1 MVKKTLLS
9 LAIAATTA
17 GLAGCNISSVEKHNN
32 EVDST
37 PVDAGKPGTTP
48 LRIAPIFSAGNSDL
62 PTNID
67 LLFAKAGDTDGTAQV
82 ADTKPPV
89 TTMINDL
96 AGFSSTSTIDLPFN
110 AALDPTSVV
119 AGQTVF
125 LIEMLSNADDSTVD
139 ALDVQSSVNASANFN
154 GSPFSAD
161 QPIAGVDYTV
171 DYVEMDNGASPTI
184 RISPL
189 KPLDSKTKYLVA
201 LTNGLKGEDGQT
213 VMPSAEY
220 ELLRG
225 NLELPS
231 SALEPVRGAI
241 QGWEQLAG
249 GFLAQVSS
257 GAVTQGNI
265 ILTYAF
271 TTDAKEDVLLSM
283 AAPENYLFGLLK
295 NTAGMESL
303 LPDASIDA
311 LVAGAAQAIN
321 AANAATEGWVN
332 LDPSVAADRITIR
345 LNTVYKTLVSNTLAK
360 AIINGGA
367 AKTAATGIAGSD
379 ATIIGAI
386 NNWNAAYADKQISLD
401 PTEWDDAQKGYIAQA
416 LGQYNDAT
424 DNATLVATAANGAGA
439 LLKAASHRPVP
450 RAFRPIG
457 VDSNLD
463 GDFVDAGE
471 YVVAVPNTALSLP
484 VSTASIQGQLSLP
497 QFMAKKSADATSFWT
512 ASTDV
517 GGVIDAALGNAAGTT
532 PPKDDDDSL
541 NVTYRFPF
549 AQYVEDVKV
558 PVLVTYPTDAG
569 CVKPGN
575 GWKTII
581 FQHGI
586 TTDRTST
593 LGFANQMAAPTAGC
607 YATVAIDHPT
617 HGVDASTTDRNGT
630 PVRYKAFNGFN
641 VAGYVDAGD
650 PTKTPFAATLAGV
663 AQAAGALDPYAGL
676 AERHENL
683 ALSAA
688 LQPVPMSFV
697 EGSESGNSG
706 DFFINL
712 TNMQQTR
719 DHLRQSVMD
728 LLNLNAS
735 IENIDVDGDG
745 VGDLDET
752 NIYFVGHSLGA
763 IAGMTYVAVNNAVAG
778 NANIADKDIN
788 PIKAAIFA
796 HPGGQLPKLLEN
808 SPTFSAKILPGLA
821 AAAGLTQGMS
831 DLEKFFGVFQAP
843 LDSVDPVN
851 FTSLLKATGTP
862 VLMYEI
868 AGGGLVDAL
877 DSNTDSGDMIP
888 DTGLSDALIAA
899 GAYPS
904 DTVVP
909 NNANPAL
916 NDVETGKSYLAGT
929 DPLIAQLGLTTV
941 TASIPDNDE
950 KQLLVSKFNQGT
962 HGTIASADAP
972 TVFAEMVKQAA
983 SFFGTDGEALVVTDD
998 TKLATDN

>member
-37 PVDAGKPGTTP
+37 PVDAGKPGVAP
-48 LRIAPIFSAGNSDL
+48 ARVAPIFSAGNSDL
-62 PTNID
+62 PVNID
-67 LLFAKAGDTDGTAQV
+67 LLFAKAGETDGTAQV
-82 ADTKPPV
+82 TDSTPPV

-96 AGFSSTSTIDLPFN
+96 AGFSSTATIDLPFN

-119 AGQTVF
+119 AGQTVL
-125 LIEMLSNADDSTVD
+125 LIKMANNADDSLID
-139 ALDVQSSVNASANFN
+139 ALDIQSSVDAAPN
-154 GSPFSAD
+154 GSPFSPA
-161 QPIAGVDYTV
+161 QPVNGVDYTV

-189 KPLDSKTKYLVA
+189 KPLDAKSKYLVA
-201 LTNGLKGEDGQT
+201 LTDGLKGEDGQAVT
-213 VMPSAEY
+213 PSAEY

-241 QGWEQLAG
+241 QGWETLAG
-249 GFLAQVSS
+249 IMLSAKTS
-257 GAVTQGNI
+257 GAATQKNI

-271 TTDAKEDVLLSM
+271 TTDAKADVLMSM
-283 AAPENYLFGLLK
+283 AAPENYIFGLLA

-303 LPDASIDA
+303 LPEASVSA
-311 LVAGAAQAIN
+311 LVAGSAQAIN
-321 AANAATEGWVN
+321 AMNAGTENWVN
-332 LDPSVAADRITIR
+332 LDPDDAEDRIVIR
-345 LNTVYKTLVSNTLAK
+345 RNAVYKTLVSNTLAK
-360 AIINGGA
+360 AIIAGGA
-367 AKTAATGIAGSD
+367 AGQLAVSPGKDTVIL
-379 ATIIGAI
+379 
-386 NNWNAAYADKQISLD
+386 NWNNNNPEKQISSTD
-401 PTEWDDAQKGYIAQA
+401 PLAWTSTDKDYIAQA
-416 LGQYNDAT
+416 LGQYSDAT

-439 LLKAASHRPVP
+439 LLKAASHRPAP
-450 RAFRPIG
+450 RAFLPIG
-457 VDSNLD
+457 TDPNLD
-463 GDFVDAGE
+463 GDFSDGS
-471 YVVAVPNTALSLP
+471 VVAVPNAALSLP
-484 VSTASIQGQLSLP
+484 VSTASMQGQLSLP
-497 QFMAKKSADATSFWT
+497 QFMAKKSDDASSFWT

-549 AQYVEDVKV
+549 AQHVEDVKV

-586 TTDRTST
+586 TTDRTSS
-593 LGFANQMAAPTAGC
+593 LGFANQMAAPSAGC
-607 YATVAIDHPT
+607 YATVAIDHPV
-617 HGVDASTTDRNGT
+617 HGVDASTTDRNNT
-630 PVRYKAFNGFN
+630 PTRYKAFNGFN

-683 ALSAA
+683 ALNAA
-688 LQPVPMSFV
+688 QQPVPMSFV
-697 EGSESGNSG
+697 AGSESGNSG

-752 NIYFVGHSLGA
+752 NLYFVGHSLGA

-778 NANIADKDIN
+778 NANIVDKDIN

-888 DTGLSDALIAA
+888 DTGLSDALI
-899 GAYPS
+899 GFGTYPS

-916 NDVETGKSYLAGT
+916 NNVETGKSYLTGT
-929 DPLIAQLGLTTV
+929 DPLISLLGLTTV
-941 TASIPDNDE
+941 TATVPDTDE
-950 KQLLVSKFNQGT
+950 KQLLVSKFSQGT

>member
-32 EVDST
+32 EVNST
-37 PVDAGKPGTTP
+37 PVDAGKPGVTP
-48 LRIAPIFSAGNSDL
+48 VRVAPIFSAGNSHL
-62 PTNID
+62 PVNID
-67 LLFAKAGDTDGTAQV
+67 LLFAKAGVTDGTAQV
-82 ADTKPPV
+82 TDSTPPV

-96 AGFSSTSTIDLPFN
+96 AGFSSTSAIDLPFN
-110 AALDPTSVV
+110 TALNPATVV

-139 ALDVQSSVNASANFN
+139 ALDIQSSINASAAFS

-161 QPIAGVDYTV
+161 QPVAGVDYTV

-201 LTNGLKGEDGQT
+201 LTNGLKGKNGEAT
-213 VMPSAEY
+213 TPSAEY

-231 SALEPVRGAI
+231 AALEPVRGAI

-249 GFLAQVSS
+249 GFLAQASS

-321 AANAATEGWVN
+321 AMNAATEGWVN

-360 AIINGGA
+360 AIIAGGA
-367 AKTAATGIAGSD
+367 AGQLAVHPSKD
-379 ATIIGAI
+379 NIIL
-386 NNWNAAYADKQISLD
+386 NWNTNNPEKQISSTD
-401 PTEWDDAQKGYIAQA
+401 PLAWTATDKDYIAQA
-416 LGQYNDAT
+416 LGQYSDAT

-439 LLKAASHRPVP
+439 LLKAESHRPAP
-450 RAFRPIG
+450 RSFRPIG
-457 VDSNLD
+457 IDANLD

-471 YVVAVPNTALSLP
+471 YVVAVPNTALNLP

-497 QFMAKKSADATSFWT
+497 QFIAKKSADASSFWT

-558 PVLVTYPTDAG
+558 PVLVTYPTDGA

-593 LGFANQMAAPTAGC
+593 LGFANQMAAPAAGC

-617 HGVDASTTDRNGT
+617 HGVDASTTDRNGN
-630 PVRYKAFNGFN
+630 PIRYKAFNGFN
-641 VAGYVDAGD
+641 IAGYIDAD
-650 PTKTPFAATLAGV
+650 DSTKTPFAATLAGV
-663 AQAAGALDPYAGL
+663 AQAAGANDPYSGL
-676 AERHENL
+676 GERHENL
-683 ALSAA
+683 ALNAA
-688 LQPVPMSFV
+688 QQPVAMSFV

-735 IENIDVDGDG
+735 VENIDVDGDG
-745 VGDLDET
+745 AGDLDKD

-763 IAGMTYVAVNNAVAG
+763 IVGMTYVAVNNAVAN
-778 NANIADKDIN
+778 NAGIVDKDVT

-808 SPTFSAKILPGLA
+808 SPTFSARILPGLA

-831 DLEKFFGVFQAP
+831 NLEKFFGVFQAP

-868 AGGGLVDAL
+868 AGGGLVGAL

-899 GAYPS
+899 GTYPS

-916 NDVETGKSYLAGT
+916 NDVETGKSYLTGT

-983 SFFGTDGEALVVTDD
+983 SFFGADGEALVVTDD

>member
-37 PVDAGKPGTTP
+37 PVNAGKPGFTP
-48 LRIAPIFSAGNSDL
+48 SRVAPIFSAGSSNL

-82 ADTKPPV
+82 TDSAPPV

-96 AGFSSTSTIDLPFN
+96 TGFSSTATIDLPFN
-110 AALDPTSVV
+110 AALNPATVV

-201 LTNGLKGEDGQT
+201 LTNGLKGANGEAT
-213 VMPSAEY
+213 APSAEY

-231 SALEPVRGAI
+231 SALLPVRGAV

-249 GFLAQVSS
+249 GFLAQASS
-257 GAVTQGNI
+257 GAVTQSNI

-367 AKTAATGIAGSD
+367 AQTAATGIQGNNP
-379 ATIIGAI
+379 TIIGAI
-386 NNWNAAYADKQISLD
+386 NLWNANNATKQISLD
-401 PTEWDDAQKGYIAQA
+401 PTQWDDAQKGYIAQA

-439 LLKAASHRPVP
+439 LLKAASHRPAP
-450 RAFRPIG
+450 RAFLPIG
-457 VDSNLD
+457 TDPNLD
-463 GDFVDAGE
+463 GDFSDGS
-471 YVVAVPNTALSLP
+471 VVAVPNALLGLP
-484 VSTASIQGQLSLP
+484 VSTASMQGQLSLP
-497 QFMAKKSADATSFWT
+497 QFMAKKSDDASSFWT

-517 GGVIDAALGNAAGTT
+517 GGVIDAALGNTAGTT

-593 LGFANQMAAPTAGC
+593 LGFANQMAAPSAGC
-607 YATVAIDHPT
+607 YATVAIDHPV
-617 HGVDASTTDRNGT
+617 HGVDASTTDRNGS
-630 PVRYKAFNGFN
+630 PIRYKAFNGFN
-641 VAGYVDAGD
+641 VAGYIDAGD

-683 ALSAA
+683 ALNASQ
-688 LQPVPMSFV
+688 QPVAMSFV

-752 NIYFVGHSLGA
+752 NLYFVGHSLGA
-763 IAGMTYVAVNNAVAG
+763 IVGMTYVAVNNAVAN
-778 NANIADKDIN
+778 NANIVAKDIN

-808 SPTFSAKILPGLA
+808 SPTFSARILPGLA

-888 DTGLSDALIAA
+888 DTGLSDALI
-899 GAYPS
+899 GFGTYPS

-916 NDVETGKSYLAGT
+916 NNVETGKSYLTGT
-929 DPLIAQLGLTTV
+929 DPLISLLGLTTV

-983 SFFGTDGEALVVTDD
+983 SFFAADGEALVVTDD